1 MRIKNLKI
9 KNIGPFQSAELN
21 FIENDEELQ
30 NPPVII
36 ITGENGSGKTIL
48 LDAIRG
54 LFMGL
59 TGSIEREITAEP
71 VFSIV
76 SDMILHGKSISL
88 TTHRKTNNNQNQ
100 FETNDLS
107 FNTLF
112 NNHDPIVRILGGH
125 HIKKDFIVDYW
136 TSKLSNDSF
145 NINNI
150 TALETKHYLGNAL
163 TGIHPNADVAKSMT
177 FFDYL
182 KDSRDAREQKLGKT
196 LYELLEK
203 IINISIVDGQ
213 LSHVSRINLKP
224 IIKIQNQELS
234 LDKLSSGNL
243 YLIQRYTSLLRQVY
257 AICVSNNIPIEQY
270 SSIQGVL
277 LIDEA
282 ENHLHPKWQKVFLQ
296 HILKLFP
303 QLQIIVTTHSPFI
316 VASVE
321 NAKIFV
327 CKSQTT
333 HSVVEEETDLFANK
347 PIEEILMSPLFDTN
361 NFNEDISQLM
371 RRRKQAVAQ
380 SNTAEIAKIEKI
392 LLAKNPEYFNY
403 LNIEHLIQSIKK

>member
-9 KNIGPFQSAELN
+9 KNIGPFKSAELN
-21 FIENDEELQ
+21 FIETDEELQ

-48 LDAIRG
+48 LDAIRA
-54 LFMGL
+54 LFMGVVA
-59 TGSIEREITAEP
+59 SVEREISAEP
-71 VFSIV
+71 TFSIA
-76 SDMILHGKSISL
+76 SDIILHGKNISFL
-88 TTHRKTNNNQNQ
+88 TNRKSNHNNNFDTNQ
-100 FETNDLS
+100 MDINSVFSRHFANTNLK
-107 FNTLF
+107 T
-112 NNHDPIVRILGGH
+112 
-125 HIKKDFIVDYW
+125 DFIFNYW

-150 TALETKHYLGNAL
+150 TALETKHYLENAL
-163 TGIHPNADVAKSMT
+163 SGIHPNADVAKSMT

-224 IIKIQNQELS
+224 IIKIHNQEIT

-270 SSIQGVL
+270 ASIQGVL

-282 ENHLHPKWQKVFLQ
+282 ENHLHPKLQKVFLQ

-303 QLQIIVTTHSPFI
+303 KLQIIVTTHSPFI

-321 NAKIFV
+321 NARVFV
-327 CKSQTT
+327 CKSQLT
-333 HSVVEEETDLFANK
+333 HSVVKEETERFANQ
-347 PIEEILMSPLFDTN
+347 PIEEILMSPLFET
-361 NFNEDISQLM
+361 
-371 RRRKQAVAQ
+371 
-380 SNTAEIAKIEKI
+380 
-392 LLAKNPEYFNY
+392 
-403 LNIEHLIQSIKK
+403 H

>member
-1 MRIKNLKI
+1 MRIKNLRI
-9 KNIGPFQSAELN
+9 KNIGPFKSAELN

-48 LDAIRG
+48 LDAIRA
-54 LFMGL
+54 LFIGH
-59 TGSIEREITAEP
+59 SANIEREIASASA
-71 VFSIV
+71 FSIV
-76 SDMILHGKSISL
+76 SDMVLHGKNIHFASSHKTSIGNRFDTNQGNINAL
-88 TTHRKTNNNQNQ
+88 FQKTFASN
-100 FETNDLS
+100 LK
-107 FNTLF
+107 
-112 NNHDPIVRILGGH
+112 P
-125 HIKKDFIVDYW
+125 DFIFDYW
-136 TSKLSNDSF
+136 TSKLSSDSF

-150 TALETKHYLGNAL
+150 TALETKHYLENAL
-163 TGIHPNADVAKSMT
+163 SGIHPNADVAKSMT

-182 KDSRDAREQKLGKT
+182 KDSRDSREQRLGKT

-203 IINISIVDGQ
+203 IINISIIDGQ
-213 LSHVSRINLKP
+213 LSHVSRIHLKP
-224 IIKIQNQELS
+224 IIKIHNQEIT

-257 AICVSNNIPIEQY
+257 AICVSNNIPIEHY
-270 SSIQGVL
+270 ASIQGVL

-303 QLQIIVTTHSPFI
+303 KLQIIVTTHSPFI

-327 CKSQTT
+327 CKSQLT
-333 HSVVEEETDLFANK
+333 HSVVEEETDLFANQ
-347 PIEEILMSPLFDTN
+347 PIEEILMSPLFET
-361 NFNEDISQLM
+361 
-371 RRRKQAVAQ
+371 
-380 SNTAEIAKIEKI
+380 
-392 LLAKNPEYFNY
+392 
-403 LNIEHLIQSIKK
+403 H

>member
-9 KNIGPFQSAELN
+9 KNIGPFESAELN
-21 FIENDEELQ
+21 FIKNDEELQ

-48 LDAIRG
+48 LDAIRV
-54 LFMGL
+54 LLMGQF
-59 TGSIEREITAEP
+59 SNVEREIAAESA
-71 VFSIV
+71 FTIASDIV
-76 SDMILHGKSISL
+76 IHSKTVAFLSNSKSGKN
-88 TTHRKTNNNQNQ
+88 H
-100 FETNDLS
+100 FETNQVSTNVAFSKDYSIAWGNKLK
-107 FNTLF
+107 T
-112 NNHDPIVRILGGH
+112 
-125 HIKKDFIVDYW
+125 DFIFDYW
-136 TSKLSNDSF
+136 TSKLSSDNF

-150 TALETKHYLGNAL
+150 TSLDTKHYLENAL
-163 TGIHPNADVAKSMT
+163 SGIHKNEDVAKSMT

-182 KDSRDAREQKLGKT
+182 KDSRDSREQRLGKT

-203 IINISIVDGQ
+203 IINISIIDGK

-224 IIKIQNQELS
+224 IIKIHNQEIS

-257 AICVSNNIPIEQY
+257 AICVSNHIPIEQY
-270 SSIQGVL
+270 ASIQGVL

-296 HILKLFP
+296 HILELFP
-303 QLQIIVTTHSPFI
+303 KLQIIVTTHSPFI

-321 NAKIFV
+321 NAKVFV

-333 HSVVEEETDLFANK
+333 HSVVEEETDVFANK
-347 PIEEILMSPLFDTN
+347 PIEEILMSPLFNTN
-361 NFNEDISQLM
+361 HFNEAISELM
-371 RRRKQAVAQ
+371 RERKVAVAQ
-380 SNTAEIAKIEKI
+380 SNQAKIAEIEKK
-392 LLAKNPEYFNY
+392 LLKKNPEYFNY
-403 LNIEHLIQSIKK
+403 LNIEQLIQSIKK

>member
-9 KNIGPFQSAELN
+9 KNIGPFKSAELN

-48 LDAIRG
+48 LDAIRA
-54 LFMGL
+54 LFMGQFTHL
-59 TGSIEREITAEP
+59 EREIAAESI
-71 VFSIV
+71 FSV
-76 SDMILHGKSISL
+76 ASDIMMDGKSIAFLSNSKSGKN
-88 TTHRKTNNNQNQ
+88 H
-100 FETNDLS
+100 FETNQLS
-107 FNTLF
+107 INVAFSKEYS
-112 NNHDPIVRILGGH
+112 IAWGH
-125 HIKKDFIVDYW
+125 KLKTDFIFDYW
-136 TSKLSNDSF
+136 TSKLSSDSF
-145 NINNI
+145 NITNI
-150 TALETKHYLGNAL
+150 TALETKHYLENAL
-163 TGIHPNADVAKSMT
+163 SGIHKNEDVAKSMT

-182 KDSRDAREQKLGKT
+182 KDSRDAGEKRLGKT

-203 IINISIVDGQ
+203 IINISIIDGQ

-224 IIKIQNQELS
+224 IIKIHNQEIT

-257 AICVSNNIPIEQY
+257 AICVSNNLPIEQY
-270 SSIQGVL
+270 ASIQGVL

-282 ENHLHPKWQKVFLQ
+282 ENHLHPKWQKVFLK

-303 QLQIIVTTHSPFI
+303 KLQIIVTTHSPFI

-321 NAKIFV
+321 NAKVFV
-327 CKSQTT
+327 CKSHAT
-333 HSVVEEETDLFANK
+333 HSIVEEETDVFANQ

-361 NFNEDISQLM
+361 NFNEDIAQLM
-371 RRRKQAVAQ
+371 RRRKEAVTQ
-380 SNTAEIAKIEKI
+380 SNTAEIAQIEQ
-392 LLAKNPEYFNY
+392 LLMEKNPEYFNY
-403 LNIEHLIQSIKK
+403 LNIEQLIQAIKK

>member
-9 KNIGPFQSAELN
+9 KNIGPFKSAELN
-21 FIENDEELQ
+21 FIETDEELQ

-48 LDAIRG
+48 LDAIRA
-54 LFMGL
+54 LFMGNYA
-59 TGSIEREITAEP
+59 SIEREIAAP
-71 VFSIV
+71 VFSVTSDIV
-76 SDMILHGKSISL
+76 LYNKSFSFSA
-88 TTHRKTNNNQNQ
+88 HRKASNNGFDTNQIKI
-100 FETNDLS
+100 
-107 FNTLF
+107 NTAFHAHATSL
-112 NNHDPIVRILGGH
+112 
-125 HIKKDFIVDYW
+125 IKTDFIFDYW
-136 TSKLSNDSF
+136 TSKLSSDSF

-150 TALETKHYLGNAL
+150 TALETKKYLANAL

-182 KDSRDAREQKLGKT
+182 KDSRDAREQRLGKM

-224 IIKIQNQELS
+224 IIKIHNQEIT

-270 SSIQGVL
+270 ASIQGVL

-303 QLQIIVTTHSPFI
+303 KLQIIVTTHSPFI

-321 NAKIFV
+321 NAKVFV
-327 CKSQTT
+327 CKSQLT

-361 NFNEDISQLM
+361 HFNEDISQLM
-371 RRRKQAVAQ
+371 RRRKEAVAQ
-380 SNTAEIAKIEKI
+380 SNVAEIAKIEKI

-403 LNIEHLIQSIKK
+403 LNIEQLIQAIKK